1 VTIEDYKTVILS
13 MPSKFGGVKRCTILQ
28 DVDSNLRNLNVYVI
42 NEAADG
48 TLEQTNTIIKE
59 NLKTW
64 LNSKRMI
71 NDSVDILDAK
81 VVNLGIRFSAIA
93 ETDIVKSQLLSNVI
107 QTISRDVTSRLGDIG
122 ESFSITDIYS
132 AINSTPGIIDALNVD
147 VFQLNSA
154 GYSSINFNVKNYISP
169 DGRTIRAP
177 KNVIFEIKYPVSD
190 IQGTIV

>member
-1 VTIEDYKTVILS
+1 
-13 MPSKFGGVKRCTILQ
+13 
-28 DVDSNLRNLNVYVI
+28 
-42 NEAADG
+42 
-48 TLEQTNTIIKE
+48 
-59 NLKTW
+59 
-64 LNSKRMI
+64 MI

-81 VVNLGIRFSAIA
+81 LVNLGIRFSAIA